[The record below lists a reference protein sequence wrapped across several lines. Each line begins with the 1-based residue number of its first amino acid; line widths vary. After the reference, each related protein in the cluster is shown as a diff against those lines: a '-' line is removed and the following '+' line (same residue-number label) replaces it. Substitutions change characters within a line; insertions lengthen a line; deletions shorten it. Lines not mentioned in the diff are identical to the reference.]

1 MEYYVVIKN
10 SDKGLQLLMNRFHD
24 TLLKEKQVRK

>member
-10 SDKGLQLLMNRFHD
+10 SDKGLHLLMNRFHD
-24 TLLKEKQVRK
+24 ILLHKRKAG

>member
-24 TLLKEKQVRK
+24 TLLSKRKAG